1 MYKVIVV
8 TNREY
13 YGITEIEYK
22 NIDKYKITDDFLILD
37 EYKTG
42 GSYYIARDHILEFKV
57 DWQV

>member
-13 YGITEIEYK
+13 GGITEIEYK

-42 GSYYIARDHILEFKV
+42 GSYYIERDQILEFEV
-57 DWQV
+57 NW

>member
-22 NIDKYKITDDFLILD
+22 NIDKYKITDDF
-37 EYKTG
+37 
-42 GSYYIARDHILEFKV
+42 
-57 DWQV
+57 

>member
-13 YGITEIEYK
+13 GGITETEYK

-37 EYKTG
+37 ESKTG
-42 GSYYIARDHILEFKV
+42 GSYYIARDKILEFEVK
-57 DWQV
+57 WQA